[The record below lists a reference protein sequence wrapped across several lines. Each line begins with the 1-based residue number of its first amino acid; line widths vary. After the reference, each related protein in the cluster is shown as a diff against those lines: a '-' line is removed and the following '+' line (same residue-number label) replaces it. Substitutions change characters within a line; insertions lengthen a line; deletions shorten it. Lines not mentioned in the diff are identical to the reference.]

1 MSANFPSVVEL
12 RQRNDSS
19 KLTSPTNHLLL
30 QSAHADP
37 KTGYDN
43 ARYYTMTI
51 TASQFSKKPQNAVE
65 P

>member
-12 RQRNDSS
+12 GQRNDSS
-19 KLTSPTNHLLL
+19 KLTSSPILL

-37 KTGYDN
+37 KTGCDN